1 MKSHFGDKMKR
12 LLFALIPAVMLLAAC
27 TGAPANT
34 TLEPAVTDLPATIP
48 ASTETAVPAIP
59 TDTVPAATEPMPN
72 AKLPASS
79 FESQPYINETAGFAL
94 DIPVG
99 WTVNEQVIGSRGSQ
113 VQFLSSPELAE
124 APVVPAGATRVNA
137 MIYQWD
143 PKNDLAAF
151 VANQKSAWEASGFT
165 ILEEEQLV
173 LELGL
178 PAVRLSVQT
187 PDAQFTYLITAL
199 DEQYLV
205 LSGEGDLA
213 LVDEIVRRVRPISR

>member
-1 MKSHFGDKMKR
+1 MKPLF
-12 LLFALIPAVMLLAAC
+12 FALLLTVISLTAC
-27 TGAPANT
+27 TGVPANN

-48 ASTETAVPAIP
+48 VSTETAAPLIP
-59 TDTVPAATEPMPN
+59 TDTVAAPTESVPN

-99 WTVNEQVIGSRGSQ
+99 WTVNEMVIGSRGSQ

-124 APVVPAGATRVNA
+124 APVVPAGATRLNA

-151 VANQKSAWEASGFT
+151 VANQKTAWEASGIT
-165 ILEEEQLV
+165 ILEEEQLT
-173 LELGL
+173 LELGM
-178 PAVRLSVQT
+178 PAVRFHVQT
-187 PDAQFTYLITAL
+187 PDADLIFLVAAVR
-199 DEQYLV
+199 DQYLV

-213 LVDEIVRRVRPISR
+213 LVDEIVQRLRPIS

>member
-1 MKSHFGDKMKR
+1 MKQ
-12 LLFALIPAVMLLAAC
+12 LLFALLPGMIFLAAC
-27 TGAPANT
+27 AGAPANA

-48 ASTETAVPAIP
+48 ASTETAAPVIPA
-59 TDTVPAATEPMPN
+59 DTVPAPTEPMPN
-72 AKLPASS
+72 PKLPASS

-99 WTVNEQVIGSRGSQ
+99 WTVNEQVIGSRGTQ

-124 APVVPAGATRVNA
+124 APVVPTGATRVNA
-137 MIYQWD
+137 MVYQWD

-151 VANQKSAWEASGFT
+151 VANQKTAWESSGIT

-173 LELGL
+173 LEQGL
-178 PAVRLSVQT
+178 PAVRFNVQT
-187 PDAQFTYLITAL
+187 PDTQLIYLVAAL
-199 DEQYLV
+199 HDQYLV

-213 LVDEIVRRVRPISR
+213 FADEIMRRLRPISR

>member
-1 MKSHFGDKMKR
+1 MKQ
-12 LLFALIPAVMLLAAC
+12 LLFALLPGMIFLAAC
-27 TGAPANT
+27 AGAPANA

-48 ASTETAVPAIP
+48 ASTETAAPVIPA
-59 TDTVPAATEPMPN
+59 DTVPAPTEPMPN
-72 AKLPASS
+72 PKLPASS

-99 WTVNEQVIGSRGSQ
+99 WTVNEQVIGSRGTQ

-124 APVVPAGATRVNA
+124 APVVPTGATRVNA

-151 VANQKSAWEASGFT
+151 VANQKTAWESSGIT

-173 LELGL
+173 LEQGL
-178 PAVRLSVQT
+178 PAVRFNVQT
-187 PDAQFTYLITAL
+187 PDTQLIYLVAAL
-199 DEQYLV
+199 HDQYLV

-213 LVDEIVRRVRPISR
+213 FADEIMRRLRPISR